1 VRITLTYGEE
11 VNYCKNCGMPLE
23 KGRTFC
29 TGCGSEV
36 PVHKQ
41 EKKAGTSE
49 KKEPTEHIK
58 ETLSEM
64 GDGLSTAVDDSPAYS
79 IIAILLGTFGCL
91 TGCFILPIVGLY
103 VVKRAV
109 EKNEDPKLVNVA
121 RILNTVLIAISV
133 LVLIGIILAIVLP
146 LTVFA

>member
-1 VRITLTYGEE
+1 MTYEE
-11 VNYCKNCGMPLE
+11 EANYCKNCGMPLE

-29 TGCGSEV
+29 TGCGSEI
-36 PVHKQ
+36 PVKDQ
-41 EKKAGTSE
+41 EKKVGTSE
-49 KKEPTEHIK
+49 KKETTEHIK

-64 GDGLSTAVDDSPAYS
+64 GDGISTAVDESPAYS
-79 IIAILLGTFGCL
+79 IIAIILGAFGCL
-91 TGCFILPIVGLY
+91 TGCFILPIVGLS

-109 EKNEDPKLVNVA
+109 EKNEDPKLVKIA